1 MIAPIALAALLDRMG
16 AINADLHSYTAT
28 LRAQI
33 KLTSFPFL
41 QTAIVGTIYRREPDK
56 ERLEVTSGLPGVA
69 QQFGNLY
76 PNIVSPAQWREVFI
90 ITPAGESNG
99 VAHLR
104 LVPRE
109 QGNVASI
116 VADVRESTAL
126 IIGLRWNY
134 RNGGYAEL
142 TQHYARIGADALPVS
157 QEGHIEEPGYVAEI
171 SATIGD
177 YRLNVPLSDDVFRQ

>member
-1 MIAPIALAALLDRMG
+1 MIAAIALGALLDRM
-16 AINADLHSYTAT
+16 AAVNADLHSYTAT

-33 KLTSFPFL
+33 RLTSFPFL
-41 QTAIVGTIYRREPDK
+41 QTAIVGTLYRKEPDE
-56 ERLEVTSGLPGVA
+56 ERLEVTSGLPSIA

-76 PNIVSPAQWREVFI
+76 PNIVSPLQWRSVFI
-90 ITPAGESNG
+90 VTPAGESNG

-104 LVPRE
+104 LVPRV

-116 VADVRESTAL
+116 QVDVSERTAL
-126 IIGLRWNY
+126 VMGLRWNY

-142 TQHYARIGADALPVS
+142 AQRCARIGSDELPVS
-157 QEGHIEEPGYVAEI
+157 QEGHIQEPGYVAQI

-177 YRLNVPLSDDVFRQ
+177 YRLNVPLSNDVFHQ